1 MEIMKK
7 TGYIKCYGGTISI
20 VFASDMPIHK
30 LSFYFVISICLEKLD
45 FLHSLV
51 DFSCILLL

>member
-20 VFASDMPIHK
+20 VFASDMPIRK
-30 LSFYFVISICLEKLD
+30 LSFYFVISILFGKIG
-45 FLHSLV
+45 
-51 DFSCILLL
+51 FSTLFG